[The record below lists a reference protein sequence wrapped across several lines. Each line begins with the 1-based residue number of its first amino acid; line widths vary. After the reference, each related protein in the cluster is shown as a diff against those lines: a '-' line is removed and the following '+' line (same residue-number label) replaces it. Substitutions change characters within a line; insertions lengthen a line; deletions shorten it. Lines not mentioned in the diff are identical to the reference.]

1 MSKDVLISVIR
12 SHLEESGVLAV
23 PLIYDLFDKVATFI
37 HPEPNRA
44 FVGTPAGVALNPKS
58 HVTQLSRSV
67 VRDWQAQSRGRI
79 FSRFRHPDR
88 PIG

>member
-58 HVTQLSRSV
+58 HVTHYREVLY
-67 VRDWQAQSRGRI
+67 WQAQSRGRI